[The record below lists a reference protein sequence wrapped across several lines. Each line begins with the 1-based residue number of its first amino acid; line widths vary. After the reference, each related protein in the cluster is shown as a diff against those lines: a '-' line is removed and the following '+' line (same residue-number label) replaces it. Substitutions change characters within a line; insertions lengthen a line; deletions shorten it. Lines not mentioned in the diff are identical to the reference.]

1 MSSPV
6 GMWSK
11 TVMINNLAQRFC
23 ICCELC
29 TIDSMTVTW
38 RCFSGNVSQG
48 YEIYFK
54 HVFRRKTSPPSR
66 LHSFTL
72 QFVHQLEICA
82 WESTIARF
90 IISHN
95 YHSCVNTLEMTWSLE
110 AFFWAPWFKILRAP
124 LVIAPH
130 QHPKSTLRKTW
141 NFWIQETFPTLFTAR
156 THTDQYNWLLM
167 IWHYANVYCKEI
179 NLCEGFTILGRWPSA
194 HQSHGD

>member
-1 MSSPV
+1 MKCWKINRTQPLNLWKIHFLLDFKVLASKTKQNNKKICMSWFWVAKVILFIIIFHFLYQYGMSSPV

-38 RCFSGNVSQG
+38 RYFSGNVSQG

-72 QFVHQLEICA
+72 QFVQKLEICA

-110 AFFWAPWFKILRAP
+110 AFFSNHGSRSCEHPWL
-124 LVIAPH
+124 
-130 QHPKSTLRKTW
+130 
-141 NFWIQETFPTLFTAR
+141 
-156 THTDQYNWLLM
+156 
-167 IWHYANVYCKEI
+167 
-179 NLCEGFTILGRWPSA
+179 
-194 HQSHGD
+194 